1 MSSSEMNITPVLS
14 LGSRLQALESQ
25 VDRLKARLDAQPDEN
40 IVSIICFSG
49 EWDKLFA
56 ALTIASGSLAMGKE
70 VHLFFTFWGL
80 NALRCA
86 KQSNNGGRSLP
97 QTLLGRIL
105 PCGPGKA
112 RLSHLNFGGLGKR
125 MMKHVMKTN
134 GVDDID
140 VLFQDVKDLGA
151 HFHVCDTTAELF
163 GLQCSELED
172 VDNMDQCGVATFL
185 SYAQKSK
192 MVLFI

>member
-1 MSSSEMNITPVLS
+1 MQATPILS
-14 LGSRLQALESQ
+14 LGSRLQELESEVQ
-25 VDRLKARLDAQPDEN
+25 RLKAKLAAEPDEN

-80 NALRCA
+80 NALRCSE
-86 KQSNNGGRSLP
+86 KSSNGGKSVP

-140 VLFQDVKDLGA
+140 VLFHDVKDLGA

-163 GLQCSELED
+163 GLQCSELTD
-172 VDNMDQCGVATFL
+172 TDNMDQCGVATFL

>member
-1 MSSSEMNITPVLS
+1 MSSPDSNVIPVLS
-14 LGSRLQALESQ
+14 LGSRLQALESE
-25 VDRLKARLDAQPDEN
+25 VLRLKARLEAQPDEN

-56 ALTIASGSLAMGKE
+56 ALTIASGSLAMDKE

-80 NALRCA
+80 NALRCS
-86 KQSNNGGRSLP
+86 KHSNNGSKSLP

-112 RLSHLNFGGLGKR
+112 RLSRLNFGGLGKR
-125 MMKHVMKTN
+125 MMKHVMKKS

-140 VLFQDVKDLGA
+140 VLFQDVKELGA

-163 GLQCSELED
+163 GLQCTELSDIE
-172 VDNMDQCGVATFL
+172 NMDRCGVATFL
-185 SYAQKSK
+185 SFAQKSK